1 MNWDV
6 FFITPYFALNRTG
19 CQMGKAQPCHVP
31 PFPVTFVHWDVCALG
46 QCIMMRVTTRVE
58 NFSLKL
64 KFLMRTTWWGYF
76 DVFWKQPGIRCLR
89 FQTFQLSGRT
99 LRIPRPKNVKL
110 KDASQSEMPDQDLAP
125 QHHRDG
131 RHMSK
136 FTERTFDR
144 RHRLGSHK
152 DVKGRLHLSCRLIFS
167 SEAVTTTGR
176 RSLRSAPDSCRR
188 F

>member
-136 FTERTFDR
+136 DLLNFDDPLNIEAAE
-144 RHRLGSHK
+144 H
-152 DVKGRLHLSCRLIFS
+152 HLRDKEDFRNKVEDYIKRY
-167 SEAVTTTGR
+167 AR
-176 RSLRSAPDSCRR
+176 
-188 F
+188 